1 MASCIF
7 CMDSSA
13 PRRVS
18 EADWMDSVSS
28 SPLRVRMISSL
39 FTLPP
44 SRTLMAVTVPEASA
58 VRVRSA

>member
-1 MASCIF
+1 MVSWVL